1 MFLDKFAV
9 QYRKKHP
16 KDCYEASRFLILI
29 YLFLVKFLPFLIKA
43 QNALLVTKNALL
55 LYKI

>member
-1 MFLDKFAV
+1 MFLDKFEI
-9 QYRKKHP
+9 QYREKHP

-29 YLFLVKFLPFLIKA
+29 YLLLVMSLPFLIKA
-43 QNALLVTKNALL
+43 QNALLVTKNGLL